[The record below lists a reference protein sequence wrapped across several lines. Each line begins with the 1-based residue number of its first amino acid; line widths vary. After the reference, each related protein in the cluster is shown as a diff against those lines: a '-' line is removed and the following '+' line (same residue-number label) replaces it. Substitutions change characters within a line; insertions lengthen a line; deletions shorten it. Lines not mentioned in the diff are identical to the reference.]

1 MVDSGSVSLHEI
13 AGKWRPGWWGG
24 AALNKGQRRGGADP
38 AMPSVP
44 HSGREV
50 ASSQRRRSLGGKKNG
65 VAGAIF
71 NVAGVMFKAEKEKK
85 KKQKNLAPADD
96 RVSRPNAPEINRASF
111 IMR

>member
-1 MVDSGSVSLHEI
+1 MADGGFGVCEF
-13 AGKWRPGWWGG
+13 ARNCGKVASWLVGG

-38 AMPSVP
+38 AAPSVP

-71 NVAGVMFKAEKEKK
+71 NVAGVMFKAEKETKK
-85 KKQKNLAPADD
+85 
-96 RVSRPNAPEINRASF
+96 SRTSG
-111 IMR
+111 